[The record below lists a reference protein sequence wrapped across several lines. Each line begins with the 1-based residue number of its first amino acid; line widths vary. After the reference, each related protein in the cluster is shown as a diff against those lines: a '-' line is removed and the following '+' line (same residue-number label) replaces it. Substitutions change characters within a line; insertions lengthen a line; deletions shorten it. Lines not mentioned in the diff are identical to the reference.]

1 MSGVMIN
8 QQQARELVYE
18 EINKPD
24 PYWPDK
30 PEMII
35 LDERTVE
42 KDFGWVFYWTSRPW
56 HETGDFQQAIVGNGP
71 IIISREGGSLYE
83 CGASPLEEDRIREQE
98 DRLKSDLTKKKV
110 SN

>member
-18 EINKPD
+18 EINKLD

-42 KDFGWVFYWTSRPW
+42 KDYGWVFYWTSLP
-56 HETGDFQQAIVGNGP
+56 
-71 IIISREGGSLYE
+71 
-83 CGASPLEEDRIREQE
+83 
-98 DRLKSDLTKKKV
+98 
-110 SN
+110 

>member
-18 EINKPD
+18 EINKLD

-42 KDFGWVFYWTSRPW
+42 KDYGWVFYWTSRPW
-56 HETGDFQQAIVGNGP
+56 HETRDIQFAIAGNGP
-71 IIISREGGSLYE
+71 IIISREDGSLYE
-83 CGASPLEEDRIREQE
+83 CGTYPPIEDRIRERE
-98 DRLKSDLTKKKV
+98 ERLKSDLTKKKV